1 MRPSVEAAWASSTAL
16 VSTAAT
22 RTSAMV
28 YDGLADPANW
38 PAVLFFAAALIVLRL
53 SLRLASGAPSPG
65 SQVLLLP
72 RRLVTLVIIPA
83 LACTIAPC
91 PNPNP
96 NPKALP

>member
-22 RTSAMV
+22 RV
-28 YDGLADPANW
+28 YDGLTDPANW
-38 PAVLFFAAALIVLRL
+38 PAVLFFVAALIVLRL

-65 SQVLLLP
+65 SRVLLLP

-96 NPKALP
+96 NLKALP